1 MAQKKNT
8 VKNVSEAAR
17 AAGLAAH
24 SAAGLATAASCRE
37 AARLLRSAE
46 ALARSAV
53 AVLNSSP
60 TTSSTSTARNPGVDN
75 PKEVIPPSGGATPK
89 VIPPRCATLHG
100 DARPPDAVARKHRR
114 RRKKSK
120 KPCDRSDGAPPAGNG
135 GHTACAAISPVE
147 GSDQTNVMEVDD
159 SGQTPSAVTPRDG
172 RRGLPLSAPP
182 NTRVLARHET
192 LPTCPI
198 SHSVLASSFT
208 FPLSSPPTA
217 GSVHILCGLTARPEL
232 NGKRVRFQRVS
243 DDGARFIVEFEQESG
258 DPIRVKSSNLLPLDP
273 RHVQFPSLTQ
283 TEASPMEMEQD
294 VRPARASGPVVRKK
308 DKGKK

>member
-8 VKNVSEAAR
+8 MKNVSEAAR

-120 KPCDRSDGAPPAGNG
+120 K
-135 GHTACAAISPVE
+135 
-147 GSDQTNVMEVDD
+147 TNLMEVDD

-243 DDGARFIVEFEQESG
+243 DDGARVIVEFEQESG
-258 DPIRVKSSNLLPLDP
+258 DPFRVKSSNLLPLDP
-273 RHVQFPSLTQ
+273 RHVQFPCLTQ

-294 VRPARASGPVVRKK
+294 V
-308 DKGKK
+308 GKK